1 MLIGWGVSERQDPQK
16 CHFLYL
22 LERPLQ
28 QSCTTVQTVI
38 VDLFIFI
45 VDTDTVTSD
54 DELDHAPF
62 NMELLSPQPTTSSVL
77 QTGSMI
83 SICIVR

>member
-1 MLIGWGVSERQDPQK
+1 MV
-16 CHFLYL
+16 
-22 LERPLQ
+22 
-28 QSCTTVQTVI
+28 
-38 VDLFIFI
+38 LFIFI

-54 DELDHAPF
+54 DELDHAPS
-62 NMELLSPQPTTSSVL
+62 NKELLSPQPTSSSVL